1 MSNDGTMSKSRFPSL
16 RSLHAWAAARR
27 GGHLAGSMW
36 SKVIDRDLDRV
47 ASDLLF
53 LSQSA
58 EAPAGTARQGARPST
73 KPIELND
80 RRGRVRQGV
89 HAGVETR
96 ARAS

>member
-1 MSNDGTMSKSRFPSL
+1 MSKTRLPSL
-16 RSLHAWAAARR
+16 RSLRDWAASRR
-27 GGHLAGSMW
+27 RGHLAGTTW

-58 EAPAGTARQGARPST
+58 EAPAGSATQAARPST

-80 RRGRVRQGV
+80 RRGRVRQGG